1 MKQEILKASDGYELS
16 LAIYE
21 IKNPKGIFLIM
32 HGMEEHKERFDW
44 TANELN
50 KNGYNVVVSDMRGH
64 GHNAPLQGYFA
75 DKKGYQR
82 LINDYI
88 EITSYI
94 KERYNDLP
102 MYILAHSMGS
112 ITARALLMTNSF
124 DYKKVVL
131 TGYPNYNGLTPIA
144 IFLTNIIL
152 LFKGPKAHS
161 KLLDNLSTG
170 SFNKKIENPKTNLDW
185 LSYNEDNVKKYIEDP
200 LSGIPF
206 TVSGYKDLFMLMKL
220 MHKKASYKG
229 INTCLPIYC
238 LSGKDDPCTGGEKG
252 RNSSIDKLRGQG
264 FSMVQVKTYD
274 KMRHEILN
282 EKQNNLVIEDIIK
295 FIES

>member
-1 MKQEILKASDGYELS
+1 MKLEILKASDGYELS
-16 LAIYE
+16 LVIYE
-21 IKNPKGIFLIM
+21 IKNPKGVFLVM
-32 HGMEEHKERFDW
+32 HGMEEHKERYDW

-64 GHNAPLQGYFA
+64 GQNAPCQGFFN

-82 LINDYI
+82 LINDYN
-88 EITSYI
+88 EITSFI
-94 KERYNDLP
+94 KGAYKELP
-102 MYILAHSMGS
+102 IYLLAHSMGS

-124 DYKKVVL
+124 DYRKVVL

-144 IFLTNIIL
+144 IFLTNIVL
-152 LFKGPKAHS
+152 LFKGPKSHS

-170 SFNKKIENPKTNLDW
+170 AFNKNIENPKTPLDW
-185 LSYNEDNVKKYIEDP
+185 LSYNEENVKNYIDDP
-200 LSGIPF
+200 LCGIPF
-206 TVSGYKDLFMLMKL
+206 TVSGYKDLFILMKL
-220 MHKKASYKG
+220 MHKNRPYKG

-238 LSGKDDPCTGGEKG
+238 LSGKDDPCVGGEKG
-252 RNSSIDKLRGQG
+252 RNSSIEKLRGQG

-282 EKQNNLVIEDIIK
+282 EKQKELVVEDIVK